1 MFKSVGV
8 VGCGLIGGSLALTI
22 KKSYPNTAIFGINRR
37 LDDIKADPRSACFTS
52 LGTTVE
58 NLPKDVDVVFICV
71 PIAQTVPLIKEISTH
86 VQKTTLL
93 TDIASVKE
101 KIYTEVQALDLPQP
115 YIAGHPMAGKETT
128 RFAAATDT
136 LFSESPYVL
145 IPENNQE
152 MYASFKAWL
161 GPLVGHIVE
170 LDTQQHDDYVAR
182 VSHLPYIS
190 ASMLMKTAS
199 MLIEPDM
206 LKQIYGPGFRDSTR
220 VAASDPE
227 WGVAICKDNKQAI
240 SKALALFIEQCND
253 LKQEIDQGNGS
264 ALRERFTKSQS
275 DRQAIQ

>member
-1 MFKSVGV
+1 MFKSIGI

-22 KKSYPNTAIFGINRR
+22 KKNYPNTAIFGINRR

-52 LGTTVE
+52 LGNTVE
-58 NLPKDVDVVFICV
+58 NLPRELDIVFICV
-71 PIAQTVPLIKEISTH
+71 PIEQTVALIKEVADH
-86 VQKTTLL
+86 VQDTTIL

-101 KIYTEVQALDLPQP
+101 TIYTEVKALTLPHP

-136 LFSESPYVL
+136 LFREAPYVL
-145 IPENNQE
+145 IPENEQE
-152 MYASFKAWL
+152 TYASFKAWL

-170 LDTQQHDDYVAR
+170 LDTKQHDDYVAR

-199 MLIEPDM
+199 TLIEPGM
-206 LKQIYGPGFRDSTR
+206 LKLIYGPGFRDSTR

-227 WGVAICKDNKQAI
+227 WGVSICKTNKQAV
-240 SKALALFIEQCND
+240 SKALGLFIKHCEE
-253 LKQEIDQGNGS
+253 LKKEIDKGNGP
-264 ALRERFTKSQS
+264 ALRQGFTKSQS
-275 DRQAIQ
+275 DRQAIH